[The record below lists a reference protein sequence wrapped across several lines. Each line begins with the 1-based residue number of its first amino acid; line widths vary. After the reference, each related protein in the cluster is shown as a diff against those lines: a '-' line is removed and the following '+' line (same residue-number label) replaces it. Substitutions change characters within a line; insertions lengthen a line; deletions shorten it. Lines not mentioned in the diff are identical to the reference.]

1 MTHESGEL
9 VNNGSKGVVV
19 RRLGLTHKTFSPHH
33 GLMDFERS
41 RLAFL
46 VTSAAMM
53 CRDWFHLS
61 QSWRASF
68 LFFPLENCFE
78 RDKEKKIDVLMLG
91 IGVLVFL
98 FMWVM
103 ALDSQKKE
111 GDYDMMPGQG
121 RGRQWQAKKADT
133 GRRIYKR
140 GLRL

>member
-1 MTHESGEL
+1 MTHESGGL

-19 RRLGLTHKTFSPHH
+19 RRSGLTHKTFSPHH

-46 VTSAAMM
+46 VTSEAMM

-78 RDKEKKIDVLMLG
+78 RDKEKKI
-91 IGVLVFL
+91 GVLDVRYLSFCVFVFL
-98 FMWVM
+98 FRWGM
-103 ALDSQKKE
+103 ALESQKKE
-111 GDYDMMPGQG
+111 GDYDTMPRQG
-121 RGRQWQAKKADT
+121 RAGSGKQRMLTT
-133 GRRIYKR
+133 GE
-140 GLRL
+140 GV